1 MQTTDVSTRQ
11 SVNLP
16 AHVSRRVRA
25 LAKTKGLS
33 SSRVIA
39 DLVESG
45 LAAKEREKGRFFELA
60 EQLAKSTSRR
70 EQKRLK
76 AELARLT
83 FGS

>member
-1 MQTTDVSTRQ
+1 MQIAEVSTRQ

-16 AHVSRRVRA
+16 TRVSQRVRA
-25 LAKTKGLS
+25 LAKAKGLS
-33 SSRVIA
+33 ASKVIA

-45 LAAKEREKGRFFELA
+45 LAAKEREKELFFELA
-60 EQLAKSTSRR
+60 EQLARSNSRS

>member
-1 MQTTDVSTRQ
+1 MQTAEVSTRQ

-33 SSRVIA
+33 SSKVIA
-39 DLVESG
+39 DLVESA
-45 LAAKEREKGRFFELA
+45 LAAKEREKEHFFELA
-60 EQLAKSTSRR
+60 EQLARSTGRSQ
-70 EQKRLK
+70 QKRLK

>member
-25 LAKTKGLS
+25 LAKTKGLG

-45 LAAKEREKGRFFELA
+45 LAAKEREKERFFELA
-60 EQLAKSTSRR
+60 EQLAKSTSRS

>member
-1 MQTTDVSTRQ
+1 MQTDEASTRQ

-25 LAKTKGLS
+25 IAKTKGLS
-33 SSRVIA
+33 SSKVIA

-45 LAAKEREKGRFFELA
+45 LAAKEREKERFFELA
-60 EQLAKSTSRR
+60 EQLAKSTSRS
-70 EQKRLK
+70 QQTRLK

>member
-1 MQTTDVSTRQ
+1 MQTAEVSTRQ

-16 AHVSRRVRA
+16 ARVSKRIRA
-25 LAKTKGLS
+25 LAKAKGLS
-33 SSRVIA
+33 SSKVIA

-45 LAAKEREKGRFFELA
+45 LAAKEREREHFFELT
-60 EQLAKSTSRR
+60 EQLAKSTNRS
-70 EQKRLK
+70 EQRRLK